1 MLEADLPAAAQGL
14 KVEVGYEYVKDGPG
28 KILIG
33 FVVLGPDGSE
43 KPGERPVMFG
53 QYDARS
59 NAIAR

>member
-14 KVEVGYEYVKDGPG
+14 KVEVGYEYVKDGSG

-43 KPGERPVMFG
+43 KPGERTVMFG